1 MPSEERAYLRHP
13 GKRQTYRE
21 SHRSRSYIINVN
33 VIIRLRN
40 FAVSTTSNLVPR
52 SPLHVCYQGNMST
65 PWPIID
71 KDDKVQ
77 RLNNSVDLQIVVG
90 STRDFLQDSLLEN
103 PPPSKGGDS
112 DPWFGRQRRHRPM
125 GAPPVLPGVAAVP
138 YR

>member
-1 MPSEERAYLRHP
+1 MP
-13 GKRQTYRE
+13 
-21 SHRSRSYIINVN
+21 
-33 VIIRLRN
+33 
-40 FAVSTTSNLVPR
+40 TTSNLVPR

-103 PPPSKGGDS
+103 LPPSKGGDS

-125 GAPPVLPGVAAVP
+125 GAPVLPGVAAVP
-138 YR
+138 YRRPSSKIDSRALNLRGSGAMFGSYVQWSVDVCGMQAAGN